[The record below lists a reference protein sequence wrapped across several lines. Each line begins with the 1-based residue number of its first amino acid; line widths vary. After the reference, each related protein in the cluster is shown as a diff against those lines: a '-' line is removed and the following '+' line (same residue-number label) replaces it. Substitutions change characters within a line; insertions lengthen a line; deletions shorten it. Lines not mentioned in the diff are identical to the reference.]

1 MHRLLSRFPPSPG
14 TPLQNNLHEMWALLN
29 FLLPEV
35 FGSANAFDEWFNLD
49 TDDSKAKEK
58 LIVQLQ
64 RLLRPFM
71 LRRLKIDVAKQLLPK
86 QRTHLYVGTNFAGA
100 ACLGCWCSLGVWH
113 RPAYPAPTT
122 MAYSCA
128 RVCCERRVSCVQA

>member
-1 MHRLLSRFPPSPG
+1 MFFCEIAYCALDPTFPG

-86 QRTHLYVGTNFAGA
+86 QRTHLYVGTTPVLFPWVVVFTFAFDI
-100 ACLGCWCSLGVWH
+100 H
-113 RPAYPAPTT
+113 
-122 MAYSCA
+122 
-128 RVCCERRVSCVQA
+128 